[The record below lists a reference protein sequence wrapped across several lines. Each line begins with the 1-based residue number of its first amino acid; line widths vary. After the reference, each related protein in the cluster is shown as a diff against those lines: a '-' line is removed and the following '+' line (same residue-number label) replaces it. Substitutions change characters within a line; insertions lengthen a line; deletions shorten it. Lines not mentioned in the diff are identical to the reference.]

1 MFASIASHKNR
12 GIHAFHS
19 EDRRDRH
26 RPAGDGPGA
35 RDPAQAAADA
45 KHTGRSGCFNWSW
58 ADGVSTTTVYYHNI
72 CDKKATINIW
82 WKDGKVEYMKAD
94 TVAADGKGH
103 LKHTGDVKSIYG

>member
-1 MFASIASHKNR
+1 MRSIAKI
-12 GIHAFHS
+12 GVTAT
-19 EDRRDRH
+19 
-26 RPAGDGPGA
+26 ALLATGLA
-35 RDPAQAAADA
+35 LATPAQAAADA

>member
-1 MFASIASHKNR
+1 MRSIAKI
-12 GIHAFHS
+12 GVTAT
-19 EDRRDRH
+19 
-26 RPAGDGPGA
+26 ALLATGLA
-35 RDPAQAAADA
+35 LATPAQAAADA

-103 LKHTGDVKSIYG
+103 LKHTGDVKSIDG